1 MQYEQYLFDYYSSYG
16 SNYKYFFTGKIIER
30 NSRKNNLLKGIVD
43 IYKKWLESPFEYGVD
58 LQYFD
63 LNKLK
68 QNLKNHYHRE
78 QLNKKT
84 NLNCRSTSIISSLS
98 RKKIAFNQYTEI
110 LEKENEFNEKIDE
123 FIEDIKKI

>member
-30 NSRKNNLLKGIVD
+30 NSRKNDLLKEIVD

-68 QNLKNHYHRE
+68 
-78 QLNKKT
+78 
-84 NLNCRSTSIISSLS
+84 
-98 RKKIAFNQYTEI
+98 
-110 LEKENEFNEKIDE
+110 
-123 FIEDIKKI
+123 